1 MAEPEPIALVEAVLF
16 SSAQPLGLRAL
27 AHATGLDEA
36 TVRTAAD
43 ELAQRYAG
51 RASGVQ
57 LVAHGGRYL
66 VVTSPD
72 CAEVAGK
79 LQREQLEGELTQ
91 PSLEALSVIAYRGPV
106 TKAELEHLRGVNC
119 SLIIRNLL
127 LRGLIE
133 EQPHP
138 TLPVSVYVV
147 SFDFLR
153 HLGLAGP
160 QELPDYA
167 RLHDDPD
174 LADYLAR
181 HAREGGEA
189 R

>member
-1 MAEPEPIALVEAVLF
+1 MAAPEPIALVEAVLF
-16 SSAQPLGLRAL
+16 SSAQPLGLKAL
-27 AHATGLDEA
+27 AKATGLDEGA
-36 TVRTAAD
+36 IHAAAE
-43 ELAQRYAG
+43 ELGRRYDG
-51 RASGVQ
+51 SASGVR
-57 LVAHGGRYL
+57 LVSHDGRYL
-66 VVTSPD
+66 LVTSPD

-138 TLPVSVYVV
+138 SLPLSVYQV

-153 HLGLAGP
+153 HLGLSRV
-160 QELPDYA
+160 QDLPDYE
-167 RLHDDPD
+167 RLHSDPD

-181 HAREGGEA
+181 HARDGGEA